1 MEQISLLA
9 QKWWILKVSRVFLSV
24 SVHFFFQRLWNIV
37 FSMNC
42 ILFLFTIFFAQFLF
56 PDFQTYV
63 QRFSDG
69 SDLEV
74 RWEASNNNGF
84 TVQLDNDVPDGFTD
98 VAVQC
103 GGTEQRACKAY
114 FTNLKA
120 DASYK
125 AKVIKENTVVSF
137 TTPATAGELQG

>member
-42 ILFLFTIFFAQFLF
+42 ILFLFIIFFAQFLF

-84 TVQLDNDVPDGFTD
+84 TVRLDNDVPDGFTD

-103 GGTEQRACKAY
+103 GGAEQRACKAY

-125 AKVIKENTVVSF
+125 AKVIKENTAVSF

>member
-1 MEQISLLA
+1 MYFL
-9 QKWWILKVSRVFLSV
+9 VFRCI
-24 SVHFFFQRLWNIV
+24 FFF
-37 FSMNC
+37 SEAMEYC
-42 ILFLFTIFFAQFLF
+42 IQYELYFIFIYLFFFAQFLF

-84 TVQLDNDVPDGFTD
+84 TVRLDNDVPDGFTD

-125 AKVIKENTVVSF
+125 AKVIKENTAVSF
-137 TTPATAGELQG
+137 TTPPTAGELQG